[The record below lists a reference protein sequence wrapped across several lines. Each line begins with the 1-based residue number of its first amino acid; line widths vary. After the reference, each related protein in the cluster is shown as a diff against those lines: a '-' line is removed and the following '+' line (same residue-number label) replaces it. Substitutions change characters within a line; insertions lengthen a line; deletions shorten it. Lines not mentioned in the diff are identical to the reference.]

1 MTIYVKPLAKLLQLC
16 RIDGTGNKSTIYV
29 FTLLMLAVLSGC
41 SSMQSTSGS
50 MYSSGPVYS
59 SETMH
64 SSGPI
69 HSSGSMHSS
78 GRVHPAAH
86 IYPSGNTQHS
96 SPVDL
101 FELSVDA
108 QRAYRESRWTEAVA
122 LYQRIV
128 EHVPADAA
136 AWFHLANTYAQQGAF
151 DRAIYAYEQSLK
163 YDSEQPKAWFNLS
176 TAYLMHAQSAMRQS
190 YVLMRAD
197 NTSRSMVEQR
207 MSALDV
213 LVR

>member
-1 MTIYVKPLAKLLQLC
+1 MTIYVKPLAKLLQPC
-16 RIDGTGNKSTIYV
+16 RNDGTGNKPTFYV

-41 SSMQSTSGS
+41 SSMQNTSGP
-50 MYSSGPVYS
+50 MRSSGPL
-59 SETMH
+59 
-64 SSGPI
+64 
-69 HSSGSMHSS
+69 HSSGSI
-78 GRVHPAAH
+78 HPAAH
-86 IYPSGNTQHS
+86 VYPTGNTQQS

-163 YDSEQPKAWFNLS
+163 YNSEQPKAWFNLS
-176 TAYLMHAQSAMRQS
+176 TAYLMQAQSAMRQS

>member
-1 MTIYVKPLAKLLQLC
+1 
-16 RIDGTGNKSTIYV
+16 
-29 FTLLMLAVLSGC
+29 
-41 SSMQSTSGS
+41 
-50 MYSSGPVYS
+50 
-59 SETMH
+59 
-64 SSGPI
+64 
-69 HSSGSMHSS
+69 
-78 GRVHPAAH
+78 
-86 IYPSGNTQHS
+86 
-96 SPVDL
+96 
-101 FELSVDA
+101 
-108 QRAYRESRWTEAVA
+108 

-151 DRAIYAYEQSLK
+151 DRAIYAYEQTLK
-163 YDSEQPKAWFNLS
+163 YNSEQPKAWFNMS